1 MVDEMKNTWKPSDVD
16 AFLVSVRGWVYYY
29 AIKADLDGYGSHYYK
44 RNKKISHHSD
54 IIEVDQSEIVDIVQ
68 NHKENIL
75 KICPCVVIK
84 DGKLVPLVT
93 RNESSEKYE

>member
-1 MVDEMKNTWKPSDVD
+1 MVDEMKNTWKPSDED
-16 AFLVSVRGWVYYY
+16 AFLVSVHGWVYYY
-29 AIKADLDGYGSHYYK
+29 AIEADLGGYGSHYYK

-93 RNESSEKYE
+93 RNVEDKEVE